1 MSMNESLNLTQLD
14 MPAPNG
20 LDLPLVMHLGKEG
33 LSESSPC
40 DIYETVLT
48 YGELTQHF
56 DIEQNSDEMNEY
68 DKCQRDVDKA
78 RVKGVTHYFQTRV
91 DTILPAICIFVTQ
104 LDEVTQHHVA
114 GKPIVSALL
123 KADKGRFIS
132 DGQGR
137 TATLKQL
144 LQDAEK
150 AHLSS
155 HTIAAK
161 IIVTN
166 TSTLAQAATTIR
178 QVFSDFNGN
187 VKTPSSSISLFFDSS
202 KPFSNLVRTL
212 VNETQLQSVGKP
224 LRDLIAANGAV
235 KDGQLWTYKQ
245 FADFVCR
252 YLNSTVS
259 EMNRTLTTP
268 EALELVKEQL
278 IALVANTIDKLPL
291 DALTTTE
298 QWKAYHQ
305 QALFTKALFANGLA
319 YTARCLAEEAM
330 IAEEPIDWTKLHDVA
345 NAPIDD
351 MTHAEWLKFNVTY
364 KDETA
369 KKQTIKIM
377 KGCDKRIARVLCARM
392 KIMPSLDI

>member
-33 LSESSPC
+33 LSESTPC

-48 YGELTQHF
+48 YSELTQHF

-78 RVKGVTHYFQTRV
+78 RVKGVTHYFHTRA

-104 LDEVTQHHVA
+104 LDDITQYHVA

-123 KADKGRFIS
+123 KADRGRFIS

-166 TSTLAQAATTIR
+166 TPTLAQAATTIR

-202 KPFSNLVRTL
+202 KPFSNLIRTL
-212 VNETQLQSVGKP
+212 VNEIHLQSINKP

-235 KDGQLWTYKQ
+235 KEGQLWTYKQ

-252 YLNSTVS
+252 YLDSTIA
-259 EMNRTLTTP
+259 EMNKTLTTP
-268 EALELVKEQL
+268 EALDLVKEQL

-291 DALTTTE
+291 NTLTTE
-298 QWKAYHQ
+298 QWKTYHQ
-305 QALFTKALFANGLA
+305 KALFTKALFANGLA

-330 IAEEPIDWTKLHDVA
+330 IAEESINWAKMHNIA
-345 NAPIDD
+345 KAPIDD
-351 MTHAEWLKFNVTY
+351 MAHAEWLKFNVTY
-364 KDETA
+364 KDETSN
-369 KKQTIKIM
+369 KQTIKIM
-377 KGCDKRIARVLCARM
+377 KGCDKRIARVLCAQM